1 MRGTLEVISIVLIV
15 PATFWV
21 IGVGIY
27 WLYNRGELAAVPLFD
42 RDHKPLSEETQ
53 RRLYREGVARL
64 QRYYLRLRQGFP
76 WAVGVLVV
84 GIGVAIV
91 SAHIA
96 G

>member
-1 MRGTLEVISIVLIV
+1 MRGTLEVISLVLITTS
-15 PATFWV
+15 TFWI
-21 IGVGIY
+21 IGVGVL
-27 WLYNRGELAAVPLFD
+27 WLYNKGELAAVPLVD
-42 RDHKPLSEETQ
+42 RNRKPLSEETQ

-64 QRYYLRLRQGFP
+64 HRYYLGFRRGFP

-84 GIGVAIV
+84 GIALATI